1 MISPQ
6 IGIYIHIPYCLQKCP
21 YCDFA
26 KYEIH
31 EIPPYSEYLEL
42 LKKEIS
48 IKAPLLKNKNVK
60 TLYLGG
66 GTPSLLPPH
75 EILSLKNHLQQYFD
89 FSGLEEF
96 TLECNPGTV
105 TQESLVE
112 LQKIGVNR
120 LSIGVQTFQAEIL
133 KRLGRKHSVDETL
146 EILNIARSSG
156 INFTLD
162 LMYALPGQSLS
173 LFQGDI
179 QTALSFDPPH
189 ISLYYLTLPQHHALN
204 INRPDEDTQIEMFET
219 LEKDLLEKGIHRYEI
234 SNFSKPGYESR
245 HNSLYWS
252 DAEYIGF
259 GLSSHSYLKDSLHGT
274 RFWNYRTFD
283 KYKNYVVHDLS
294 ETSQNIYIGL
304 PDKNIEALRLH
315 EALTDFCH
323 TSLRRMKG
331 LNLEESLKKF
341 HTASHLLNPI
351 LEKLHSDGLLDPTDG
366 GYKLSFQGKK
376 LTNLV
381 FQKLTF
387 LESDVAHHKVDK

>member
-31 EIPPYSEYLEL
+31 EIPPYAEYTQL

-48 IKAPLLKNKNVK
+48 FKAPLLQNKSVK

-66 GTPSLLPPH
+66 GTPSLLPPS
-75 EILSLKNHLQQYFD
+75 EILSLRQHLEQYFD

-96 TLECNPGTV
+96 TIECNPGTI
-105 TQESLVE
+105 THSSLEE

-120 LSIGVQTFQAEIL
+120 LSVGAQTFQADIL
-133 KRLGRKHSVDETL
+133 KRLGRKHSVQETFDLL
-146 EILNIARSSG
+146 EIARSSG

-162 LMYALPGQSLS
+162 LMYALPGQTVEG
-173 LFQGDI
+173 FQKDI
-179 QTALSFDPPH
+179 QTALSFNPPH

-204 INRPDEDTQIEMFET
+204 IDRPDEDAQVEMFES
-219 LEKDLLEKGIHRYEI
+219 LEKNLLASGIHRYEI
-234 SNFSKPGYESR
+234 SNFSKPGFESR

-259 GLSSHSYLKDSLHGT
+259 GLSSHSYLKNSIYGT
-274 RFWNYRTFD
+274 RFWNFRTFE
-283 KYKNYVVHDLS
+283 KYKHYVENYLS
-294 ETSQNIYIGL
+294 SEEKSIFTGL
-304 PDKNIEALRLH
+304 PEKNIEALKLH

-331 LNLEESLKKF
+331 LCTKESIKKF
-341 HTASHLLNPI
+341 HAASQLLTPI
-351 LEKLHSDGLLDPTDG
+351 LKKLHSDGLLDPTNE
-366 GYKLSFQGKK
+366 GYKLSSQGKR

-381 FQKLTF
+381 FEKLTF
-387 LESDVAHHKVDK
+387 LEGDVAHHGG